1 VAKARDILRETRE
14 IGPISHNTGPRAS
27 NIEAENCACERIIDD
42 MDIGE
47 PAKDFTLSDGN
58 GDQWSLGNYKGH
70 TVVLLFYP
78 GDNTPVCT
86 AQLCSVRDNWSDYQA
101 TGAEVVGISTDTV
114 ESHEK
119 FAEKHDL
126 PLRLL
131 SDPDGKVSDIYGMK
145 SWLPGRSARGVV
157 VIDKEGKVAYS
168 KVQALSIFKP
178 KDDDV
183 LAAIRQAEGN

>member
-1 VAKARDILRETRE
+1 M
-14 IGPISHNTGPRAS
+14 N
-27 NIEAENCACERIIDD
+27 
-42 MDIGE
+42 IGE
-47 PAKDFTLSDGN
+47 LAPEFTLKDGEGNDWKLSDHRG
-58 GDQWSLGNYKGH
+58 K

-86 AQLCSVRDNWSDYQA
+86 AQLCSVRDHWSEYQA

-114 ESHEK
+114 ESHEG
-119 FAEKHDL
+119 FAEKHKL

-131 SDPDGKVSDIYGMK
+131 SDVDRKVSETYDMK

-157 VIDKEGKVAYS
+157 VIDKEGKIAYH
-168 KVQALSIFKP
+168 KVQPLSLFKP

-183 LAAIRQAEGN
+183 LAAIAKAG

>member
-1 VAKARDILRETRE
+1 MET
-14 IGPISHNTGPRAS
+14 GQQAP
-27 NIEAENCACERIIDD
+27 
-42 MDIGE
+42 
-47 PAKDFTLSDGN
+47 DFTLNDGEGN
-58 GDQWSLGNYKGH
+58 RWSLGDQRGK

-86 AQLCSVRDNWSDYQA
+86 AQLCSVRDHWSEYQA

-114 ESHEK
+114 ESHK
-119 FAEKHDL
+119 GFAEKHSL

-131 SDPDGKVSDIYGMK
+131 SDADRKVSEMYDMK

-168 KVQALSIFKP
+168 KAQPISLFKP

-183 LAAIRQAEGN
+183 LEAIRKAAS

>member
-1 VAKARDILRETRE
+1 MET
-14 IGPISHNTGPRAS
+14 GQQAP
-27 NIEAENCACERIIDD
+27 
-42 MDIGE
+42 
-47 PAKDFTLSDGN
+47 DFTLNDGEGN
-58 GDQWSLGNYKGH
+58 RWSLGDQRGK

-86 AQLCSVRDNWSDYQA
+86 AQLCSVRDHWSEYQA

-114 ESHEK
+114 ESHRG
-119 FAEKHDL
+119 FAEKHSL

-131 SDPDGKVSDIYGMK
+131 SDADRKVSEMYDMK

-157 VIDKEGKVAYS
+157 VIDKEGAVAYS
-168 KVQALSIFKP
+168 KVQPISLFKP

-183 LAAIRQAEGN
+183 LEAIRKAAS